1 MKTEIEAKTYKS
13 YDIKV
18 TYNGYSLYHRHK
30 DFYYGNMEIDNEE
43 KEIIKHIDSRDY
55 VISLCIEGEMLS
67 SLELSRKIDNIF
79 IGYSTITFV
88 IGGSYGISSRI
99 KERSNMRLSF
109 SKMTFPHGLFRIMLL
124 EQIYRSF
131 KINNNESYHK

>member
-43 KEIIKHIDSRDY
+43 KENINKETVRDAKDAVIHYIDMWMKAFTGKSFIEELNTFQSEIKNCEKT
-55 VISLCIEGEMLS
+55 VFE
-67 SLELSRKIDNIF
+67 K
-79 IGYSTITFV
+79 
-88 IGGSYGISSRI
+88 
-99 KERSNMRLSF
+99 KSNFPIYFYNLVLQKF
-109 SKMTFPHGLFRIMLL
+109 SKDLEITESLIQELNNNLL
-124 EQIYRSF
+124 EKR
-131 KINNNESYHK
+131 

>member
-1 MKTEIEAKTYKS
+1 MIGVL
-13 YDIKV
+13 IP
-18 TYNGYSLYHRHK
+18 SLNPDDRL
-30 DFYYGNMEIDNEE
+30 ITLV
-43 KEIIKHIDSRDY
+43 KELKNN
-55 VISLCIEGEMLS
+55 
-67 SLELSRKIDNIF
+67 KIDNIF

-109 SKMTFPHGLFRIMLL
+109 SKITFPHGLFRIMLL